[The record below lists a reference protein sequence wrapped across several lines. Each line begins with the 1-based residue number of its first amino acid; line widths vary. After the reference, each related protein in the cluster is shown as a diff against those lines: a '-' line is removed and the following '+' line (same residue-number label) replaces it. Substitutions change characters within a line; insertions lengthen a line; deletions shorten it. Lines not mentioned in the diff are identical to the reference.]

1 MQAVDSAVETFTPAA
16 PPRSRFMWWV
26 AGAAALSLVLVG
38 QAIHHNRHSLAT
50 NALLN
55 RPLTKFYKAI
65 GVPLVPNWDLR
76 SYDVR
81 QLGASTGEG
90 TAGTLTVRA
99 SLKNNSS
106 QPLPLPLLRITMQD
120 RYGNRIATRDVPPS
134 GYSSGAVPAEAHLGV
149 GQRIDAEMTF
159 KDPGQNAVGF
169 EIDACLATAAG
180 RIACANDQ
188 APALR

>member
-1 MQAVDSAVETFTPAA
+1 VLSVLL
-16 PPRSRFMWWV
+16 V
-26 AGAAALSLVLVG
+26 A

-65 GVPLVPNWDLR
+65 GVPLVPSWDLR

-81 QLGASTGEG
+81 QLGASSNEG
-90 TAGTLTVRA
+90 GTLTVRA
-99 SLKNNSS
+99 SLKNNAT

-134 GYSSGAVPAEAHLGV
+134 GYAPGGLPPEAHLGV

-169 EIDACLATAAG
+169 EIDACLATANG
-180 RIACANDQ
+180 TIACANDQ
-188 APALR
+188 PAAAR

>member
-1 MQAVDSAVETFTPAA
+1 
-16 PPRSRFMWWV
+16 MWWV
-26 AGAAALSLVLVG
+26 AGAAGLSLLLVG

-55 RPLTKFYKAI
+55 RPLTKFYRAI
-65 GVPLVPNWDLR
+65 GVPLVPTWDLR

-90 TAGTLTVRA
+90 TEGTLTVRA
-99 SLKNNSS
+99 SLKNTST

-134 GYSSGAVPAEAHLGV
+134 GYAPGGLPAEAHLGA

-169 EIDACLATAAG
+169 EIDACLATASG

-188 APALR
+188 APAQR